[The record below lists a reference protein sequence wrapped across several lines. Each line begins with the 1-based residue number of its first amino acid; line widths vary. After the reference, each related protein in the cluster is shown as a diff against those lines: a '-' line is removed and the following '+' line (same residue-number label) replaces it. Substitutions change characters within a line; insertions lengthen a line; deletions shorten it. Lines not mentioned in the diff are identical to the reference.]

1 MAKLVPFKVK
11 PWGRISNQFYS
22 IFLKKVGE
30 MKKLMF
36 TGILFLINVLVTQ
49 AQPFL
54 AGAAQRSINPDKD
67 SLYLAGGKPN
77 RPFIDV
83 HDSLYAKAVYIS
95 NGKDEVILLT
105 FDCIGL
111 LYPQLI
117 EIRQQLK
124 SKVPAINSDHIV
136 MTSTHT
142 HAGPDV
148 VGIWGKDFAHSGVN
162 EQHLQ
167 KIVNQAVQAIQEAYG
182 SKKQVGLN
190 YATGEFG
197 QDWVKNISEPTEIDR
212 SVSVLQLK
220 DKAGKNVAT
229 LTNFACHPTI
239 MDDAT
244 TSASADYLWGYYKF
258 LDKAQGGVNLF
269 LQGAIGGWIQPED
282 VPSSFENADRYG
294 TSLGKYVLQLV
305 NKSSKNISKE
315 ISFHSKTVEFPVE
328 NQTFK
333 MLSKAGVIKREFG
346 TNVTSEI
353 AYFTIGD
360 CSFATHP
367 GETVPA
373 LGLASKQ
380 LMKNKGAKFVMGLS
394 QDALGYILKPSFFNP
409 ENKIPHSDYL
419 TGMSIGPQTMDIIL
433 QTLKNLVAY

>member
-1 MAKLVPFKVK
+1 
-11 PWGRISNQFYS
+11 
-22 IFLKKVGE
+22 
-30 MKKLMF
+30 MKKLILI
-36 TGILFLINVLVTQ
+36 GIILALNTTLAQ
-49 AQPFL
+49 AQSFL

-124 SKVPAINSDHIV
+124 SKVPAINSNHIV

-167 KIVNQAVQAIQEAYG
+167 KIVNQAVQAIQEAYD

-244 TSASADYLWGYYKF
+244 TAASSDYLWGYYKF

-282 VPSSFENADRYG
+282 VPSAFENADRYG

-305 NKSSKNISKE
+305 NKSSKNISNE

-433 QTLKNLVAY
+433 QTLKNLVAH